1 LLTIQK
7 LIPYRKIILFGL
19 VTAKL
24 FSDPIDSYWQQKVD
38 YDMDIVLHDSIRQI
52 TGKSTIKYT
61 NNSPDSLDRIYM
73 HLYPNAFQV
82 GSVKYREYIGNS
94 GRASRAKYFKNRL
107 DGFTSKI
114 DIHEFSVAMPKNGFS
129 WIHKIPILE
138 NFEIDD
144 TILKA
149 KFFKKIGPGETIR
162 IDLDWTHH
170 VGDMVERAGFFQ
182 GQYNMAQWYPKLV
195 VYDEQGWHPNVF
207 HAEGEFYGEFGDF
220 KVDFDLPF
228 DFIIAASGV

>member
-1 LLTIQK
+1 MLTIQK
-7 LIPYRKIILFGL
+7 LISYRKIILFGL
-19 VTAKL
+19 VTSKL

-61 NNSPDSLDRIYM
+61 NNSPDSLDKIYM

-94 GRASRAKYFKNRL
+94 GRESRAKYFKNRL

-114 DIHEFSVAMPKNGFS
+114 DIHEFSVAMPKNGSS

-138 NFEIDD
+138 LFEIDD

-149 KFFKKIGPGETIR
+149 KFFKKIGPGETVR

-170 VGDMVERAGFFQ
+170 VGDMVERAGFFE
-182 GQYNMAQWYPKLV
+182 GQLLRFAQV
-195 VYDEQGWHPNVF
+195 SV
-207 HAEGEFYGEFGDF
+207 
-220 KVDFDLPF
+220 
-228 DFIIAASGV
+228 S

>member
-1 LLTIQK
+1 MLTIQK
-7 LIPYRKIILFGL
+7 LISYRKIILFGL
-19 VTAKL
+19 VPAKL

-38 YDMDIVLHDSIRQI
+38 YDMDIVLYDSIRQI

-61 NNSPDSLDRIYM
+61 NNSPDSLDMIYM

-94 GRASRAKYFKNRL
+94 GRESRAKYFKNRL

-114 DIHEFSVAMPKNGFS
+114 DIHEFSVAMPKNGSS

-138 NFEIDD
+138 MFEIDD

-149 KFFKKIGPGETIR
+149 KFFKKIVQE
-162 IDLDWTHH
+162 
-170 VGDMVERAGFFQ
+170 
-182 GQYNMAQWYPKLV
+182 KL
-195 VYDEQGWHPNVF
+195 
-207 HAEGEFYGEFGDF
+207 
-220 KVDFDLPF
+220 
-228 DFIIAASGV
+228 

>member
-1 LLTIQK
+1 
-7 LIPYRKIILFGL
+7 
-19 VTAKL
+19 
-24 FSDPIDSYWQQKVD
+24 
-38 YDMDIVLHDSIRQI
+38 
-52 TGKSTIKYT
+52 
-61 NNSPDSLDRIYM
+61 M

-94 GRASRAKYFKNRL
+94 GRESRAKYFKNRL

-114 DIHEFSVAMPKNGFS
+114 DIHEFSVAMPKNGSS

-138 NFEIDD
+138 MFEIDD

-149 KFFKKIGPGETIR
+149 KFFKKIGPGETVR

-170 VGDMVERAGFFQ
+170 VGDMVERAGFFE

-228 DFIIAASGV
+228 DFIIAASGVVTKGDPGWESVSVDTSVELSLIHI

>member
-1 LLTIQK
+1 MPTIQK
-7 LIPYRKIILFGL
+7 LISYRKIILFSL
-19 VTAKL
+19 LTAKV

-61 NNSPDSLDRIYM
+61 NNSPDSLDKIYM

-94 GRASRAKYFKNRL
+94 GRESRAKYFKNRL

-114 DIHEFSVAMPKNGFS
+114 DIHEFSVAMPKNGSS
-129 WIHKIPILE
+129 WIHKIPILKM
-138 NFEIDD
+138 FEIDD

-149 KFFKKIGPGETIR
+149 KFFKKIGPGETVR

-170 VGDMVERAGFFQ
+170 VGDMVERAGFFE

-207 HAEGEFYGEFGDF
+207 HACLLYTSPSPRD
-220 KVDFDLPF
+220 
-228 DFIIAASGV
+228 S

>member
-1 LLTIQK
+1 MLAIQK
-7 LIPYRKIILFGL
+7 LISCRRIILFGL
-19 VTAKL
+19 VTTKL

-61 NNSPDSLDRIYM
+61 NNSPDSLDKIYM

-94 GRASRAKYFKNRL
+94 GRESRAKYFKNRL

-114 DIHEFSVAMPKNGFS
+114 DIHEFSVAMPKNGSS

-138 NFEIDD
+138 MFEIDD

-149 KFFKKIGPGETIR
+149 KFFKKIGPGETVR

-170 VGDMVERAGFFQ
+170 VGDMVERAGFLK
-182 GQYNMAQWYPKLV
+182 GSII
-195 VYDEQGWHPNVF
+195 WH
-207 HAEGEFYGEFGDF
+207 
-220 KVDFDLPF
+220 
-228 DFIIAASGV
+228 SGIQN